1 MSKREFKSNGAN
13 SSSSSSSSSS
23 SKKCRLFPG
32 DIPTGNPNEL
42 ASALLRWL
50 PEDATMKTKSSKDRL
65 RAFDLVK
72 AKLQHRTN
80 LMAES
85 NVEEG
90 GRIELIFCGIAIPPD
105 VFRTILSFVSPPQTG
120 SLVAKNWLAATRSPH
135 FWHTLD
141 AEHGLLYQSMTVR
154 NMTDLLN
161 LLSRPQFSSLR
172 VLVPPDKVQMRA
184 KALEQIAKACPN
196 LEEFDLGFSLWSSM
210 KVDDKA
216 LLALPELFPHL
227 KGVRFGTHRVTVS
240 GMVQFCE
247 KMGDRLISLRMS
259 LTRF

>member
-1 MSKREFKSNGAN
+1 
-13 SSSSSSSSSS
+13 
-23 SKKCRLFPG
+23 
-32 DIPTGNPNEL
+32 
-42 ASALLRWL
+42 
-50 PEDATMKTKSSKDRL
+50 MKTKSSKDRL

-247 KMGDRLISLRMS
+247 KMGDRLISLRIS